1 MRYKFDFIVNIR
13 FLNKLIFR
21 TTKLKQKFSIKGKLV
36 FKSVKGE
43 IVKNIAND
51 LFQNKAAGGDI
62 ALNLLKIVPLFFRT
76 L

>member
-1 MRYKFDFIVNIR
+1 MRYKFDFIVNRR

>member
-1 MRYKFDFIVNIR
+1 MRYKFDFIVNRR
-13 FLNKLIFR
+13 FLNKLIFS

-62 ALNLLKIVPLFFRT
+62 ALNLLKIVPLFFRP

>member
-1 MRYKFDFIVNIR
+1 MRYKVDFTVNR
-13 FLNKLIFR
+13 RLLHKLIFS

-36 FKSVKGE
+36 FKPVKEE

-51 LFQNKAAGGDI
+51 LFQNKTADGDI
-62 ALNLLKIVPLFFRT
+62 ALNLLKIVLLFFRT

>member
-1 MRYKFDFIVNIR
+1 MRYKFDFIVNRR

-62 ALNLLKIVPLFFRT
+62 ALNILKTVPLFFRP

>member
-1 MRYKFDFIVNIR
+1 MRYKFDFIVNRR
-13 FLNKLIFR
+13 FLNKLIFS
-21 TTKLKQKFSIKGKLV
+21 TTKLKQKCSIKGKLV

-62 ALNLLKIVPLFFRT
+62 ALS
-76 L
+76 

>member
-1 MRYKFDFIVNIR
+1 MRYKFDFIVNRR
-13 FLNKLIFR
+13 FLNKLIFS